1 MKDAKD
7 AWNTYL
13 HSSFWWRPNVQVDI
27 GGNRILH
34 NDLYPAADNALG
46 ADDDLA
52 PGEIL
57 HHHGDIGRLAA
68 VQLDLEQR
76 VVRLGQ
82 VDVDAAPAEVAVA
95 DPDIFGL
102 PLSLPAEEM
111 ESCVK

>member
-102 PLSLPAEEM
+102 PLSLLAEKM
-111 ESCVK
+111 EICVK